1 MDPLVF
7 MDSLNLMTLVKFL
20 IVTLLT
26 VYTVFALLMMRQITA
41 MTKAVQMQ
49 DDYIIRGLGALHF
62 GFAVVVWILSW
73 LPSV

>member
-1 MDPLVF
+1 MDPILF
-7 MDSLNLMTLVKFL
+7 MDNLNLMMLVKFL
-20 IVTLLT
+20 LVTLLT
-26 VYTVFALLMMRQITA
+26 VYVVFAFLMMRQITA

-62 GFAVVVWILSW
+62 GFAVIVWILSW